1 MNTIDP
7 RNYPNRTQ
15 RRPSGNPRKL
25 YGYPDSWLPAPPKEP
40 DPLEVIRDILIRI
53 EEQLNRIANERLS

>member
-1 MNTIDP
+1 MDP
-7 RNYPNRTQ
+7 LSP
-15 RRPSGNPRKL
+15 RPKRSTGATGNPRKL